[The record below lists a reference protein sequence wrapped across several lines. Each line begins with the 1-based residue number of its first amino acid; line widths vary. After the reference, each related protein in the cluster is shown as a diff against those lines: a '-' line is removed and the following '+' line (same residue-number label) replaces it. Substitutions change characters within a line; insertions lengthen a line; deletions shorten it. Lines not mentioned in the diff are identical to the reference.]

1 MGSGGG
7 GGGGKGREGIQ
18 VNRRWKDYGSWER
31 KRREVRVPKR
41 GQKERNLKK
50 KNAFKYFAIEKAREK
65 GVGAGKA
72 LRVQEAH

>member
-1 MGSGGG
+1 M
-7 GGGGKGREGIQ
+7 
-18 VNRRWKDYGSWER
+18 
-31 KRREVRVPKR
+31 RVPKR

>member
-1 MGSGGG
+1 MEGG

-41 GQKERNLKK
+41 GQKERNFKK
-50 KNAFKYFAIEKAREK
+50 KCFEIFRNRKS
-65 GVGAGKA
+65 
-72 LRVQEAH
+72 

>member
-1 MGSGGG
+1 MGSGRGG

-50 KNAFKYFAIEKAREK
+50 KMLLNISQSKKLEKNGLEP
-65 GVGAGKA
+65 GK
-72 LRVQEAH
+72 H